1 MLVLTLTN
9 YAPIYCA
16 LYPSLAGVARE
27 HGYVLAIYGNLDR
40 EMDLI
45 CIPWNEQ
52 VSEPEE
58 VVKAFTT
65 RFKLRSVGKP
75 NRAHHG
81 REYWV
86 ISVGFGGCFINLS
99 FTPRLKISEGEKHG
113 SK

>member
-1 MLVLTLTN
+1 MTLTN

-16 LYPSLAGVARE
+16 LYPSLADVARE

-45 CIPWNEQ
+45 CIPWNKE
-52 VSEPEE
+52 VSEPYE
-58 VVKAFTT
+58 VVKAFTS
-65 RFKLRSVGKP
+65 RFKLRSVGKS
-75 NRAHHG
+75 NKAHHD